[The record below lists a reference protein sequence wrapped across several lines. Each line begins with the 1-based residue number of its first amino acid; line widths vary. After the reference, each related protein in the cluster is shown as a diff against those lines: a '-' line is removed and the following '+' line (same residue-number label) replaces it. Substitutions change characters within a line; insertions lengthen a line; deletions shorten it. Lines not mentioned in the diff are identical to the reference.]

1 MTIDEA
7 KAHTDQAALLRMPVI
22 IAPSTTATPTK
33 DTPKSIAE
41 THGDCI
47 VDKSEVK
54 DKGTTSEVSNL
65 EDIKEG
71 HGIIALNGSAI
82 ANILDERATYEKDSP
97 EHISTLR
104 ETLFIVP
111 EIPSI
116 SGIKD
121 VLPEQIVFILFF
133 HTLFFVGKVFGG
145 LTETLDS
152 SFKERYDAVAPALQQ
167 EADKAED
174 VRKIYNFPLR
184 ILKGYFEELKKK
196 YMGKGTK
203 GTGSAGAS
211 GGGDDDTDEL
221 TFEKFRGILVSGDPR
236 AVLRFFGKGK
246 NNNSFSISS
255 KATGEGFVPN
265 DDDEEDEEDEDGDD
279 DGGDGDGGDIDGD
292 GDGDGG
298 DGDGGNGGNGDGDG
312 DRDTITKSTKKR
324 LFEAA
329 RKKSLVNGASIKS
342 KETRMKLEKAL
353 RTKLAEEAKMKET
366 GDEKSVPKPILKG
379 RWPDILR
386 SKTGTPVD
394 RRNKTRKNLKVGN
407 YVQFPFV
414 ERGIITKGDGLI
426 THEQAGA
433 PSTNEVMIRRFKKG
447 EPKLW
452 EQAAAVKVKTADVE
466 KKDVETDWVPPKKA
480 VIRKRVAVRT
490 ISGRS
495 PKDKTNI
502 AVAKING
509 KRKRRLRARKNT
521 NGNILAV
528 GDYVEFFTK
537 KDHKGNDWSGTA
549 PKLRGIVV
557 QEVFV
562 TDKVEIQELEDGSLD
577 KYKVGHLY
585 YVSAAQVEK
594 IDPPRMT
601 IPK

>member
-1 MTIDEA
+1 MDFSADLFTLPTIGGADSYTFMTIDEA
-7 KAHTDQAALLRMPVI
+7 KAYKDQAALLRMPVI
-22 IAPSTTATPTK
+22 IAPSTTATPTKDTPTK

-167 EADKAED
+167 EADKPED

-203 GTGSAGAS
+203 STGSAGTGSAAGAS

-255 KATGEGFVPN
+255 KDTGNGFVPN
-265 DDDEEDEEDEDGDD
+265 DEDEDEEDE
-279 DGGDGDGGDIDGD
+279 D

-298 DGDGGNGGNGDGDG
+298 DGDGGDGDGGDGDGDGGDGDDGGYSGDGDGDG
-312 DRDTITKSTKKR
+312 DRDGHR
-324 LFEAA
+324 G
-329 RKKSLVNGASIKS
+329 RNG
-342 KETRMKLEKAL
+342 
-353 RTKLAEEAKMKET
+353 RTA
-366 GDEKSVPKPILKG
+366 PP
-379 RWPDILR
+379 P
-386 SKTGTPVD
+386 PPP
-394 RRNKTRKNLKVGN
+394 
-407 YVQFPFV
+407 FPF
-414 ERGIITKGDGLI
+414 
-426 THEQAGA
+426 
-433 PSTNEVMIRRFKKG
+433 
-447 EPKLW
+447 
-452 EQAAAVKVKTADVE
+452 
-466 KKDVETDWVPPKKA
+466 
-480 VIRKRVAVRT
+480 
-490 ISGRS
+490 
-495 PKDKTNI
+495 
-502 AVAKING
+502 
-509 KRKRRLRARKNT
+509 
-521 NGNILAV
+521 
-528 GDYVEFFTK
+528 
-537 KDHKGNDWSGTA
+537 
-549 PKLRGIVV
+549 
-557 QEVFV
+557 
-562 TDKVEIQELEDGSLD
+562 
-577 KYKVGHLY
+577 
-585 YVSAAQVEK
+585 
-594 IDPPRMT
+594 PPRSA
-601 IPK
+601 